1 MILGAER
8 IKYFEM
14 GPFTKDVTPFIEI
27 FDPPPSHNVFLK
39 FLTVQGVPA

>member
-14 GPFTKDVTPFIEI
+14 GPFTKDVTPFFEI
-27 FDPPPSHNVFLK
+27 FDPPPPMSPKVTFH
-39 FLTVQGVPA
+39 